1 MNFQTH
7 SPSQHTSF
15 LPKIIRQRNVI
26 AVSKRGPIH
35 GDCIDRVTAQNGERV
50 FFERLPTPCTKGNVE
65 KDLAMP
71 AAAATAAAAF
81 HF

>member
-7 SPSQHTSF
+7 SPGHLTSF
-15 LPKIIRQRNVI
+15 LSEMRERSVI

-35 GDCIDRVTAQNGERV
+35 GDCIDRVTVQNGARV
-50 FFERLPTPCTKGNVE
+50 FFERLQTPCTVGDVE
-65 KDLAMP
+65 KELAMP